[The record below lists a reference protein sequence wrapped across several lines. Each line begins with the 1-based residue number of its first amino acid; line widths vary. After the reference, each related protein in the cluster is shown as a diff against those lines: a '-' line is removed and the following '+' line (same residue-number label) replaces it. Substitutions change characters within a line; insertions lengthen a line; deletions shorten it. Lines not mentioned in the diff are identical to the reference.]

1 MSTGSIGSFGTR
13 AFDSATQ
20 KCNMQKELSNEPTLH
35 CKRQNRRKPRGYTHG
50 HAKEKT
56 HCLKLCVR
64 FKF

>member
-35 CKRQNRRKPRGYTHG
+35 TANVKTEENHGGTHMGMQKKRHI
-50 HAKEKT
+50 
-56 HCLKLCVR
+56 V
-64 FKF
+64 